1 MFQAT
6 IDPVGGSLAASAAVA
21 CLPLLSF
28 FVCLVGLKLK
38 AHISAMISLAIAILV
53 AIFGFNMPADL
64 AALSATQGAAYGV
77 FPVCFIIIAA
87 VWFYEVT
94 VMAGRSNDLRKLFD
108 SIGGGDVR
116 IQAVLIAFCF
126 GALLESL
133 AGFGAPIAITATMVL
148 ALGVPPLRA
157 AMAVLIANTAP
168 VAFGAVAIPITTAGN
183 MAPGAA
189 GAAATATHVAEIVG
203 YISPLFALFV
213 PCLVIIILDGMKG
226 LKDCWVPGLVVGAS
240 FGIVQWAVSNHF
252 AYELTDVIA
261 ALVSFGVTVV
271 FLRFWKL
278 RGVNECRERFG
289 LGPRDEAAEHE
300 LTPVRTWMCLM
311 PYAVIVV
318 LFALAKTVLAAPL
331 ATTDIKIPWPG
342 LTTTA
347 ADGTV
352 QSLVLNYLGV
362 NPGTTFT
369 FNWLSNCGSIIIIG
383 GIIVAILYVIFD
395 GKGQFKLGFGSAIA
409 ELGKTCVKMKFT
421 ILTIACVLAL
431 AYVMN
436 FSGQTIA
443 IGQFLAGTGPLFALL
458 SPILGWIGTAVTGSD
473 TSANALFSS
482 LQAEAAKANASL
494 AHCDPE
500 LFLASNTM
508 GGVMGK
514 MISPQ
519 SLAIAAVATG
529 ETESTLFKKLLPWSL
544 CMLGALCVLVYL
556 YSSVL
561 AFVLPVA

>member
-6 IDPVGGSLAASAAVA
+6 IDPIGGSLAASAAVA

-28 FVCLVGLKLK
+28 FICLVGVKLK
-38 AHISAMISLAIAILV
+38 AHISAIISLAV
-53 AIFGFNMPADL
+53 AIAVAAGGFNMPLDL
-64 AALSATQGAAYGV
+64 TLLSATQGAAYGV

-94 VMAGRSNDLRKLFD
+94 VKAGRSDDLRKLFD

-116 IQAVLIAFCF
+116 MQAVLIAFCF

-148 ALGVPPLRA
+148 ALGLPPLRA

-168 VAFGAVAIPITTAGN
+168 VAYGAVAIPITTAGN
-183 MAPGAA
+183 MAPGAD
-189 GAAATATHVAEIVG
+189 GAAATAVHVAQIVG
-203 YISPLFALFV
+203 YIAPLFAFIV
-213 PCLVIIILDGMKG
+213 PMLVVIILDGKRG
-226 LKDCWVPGLVVGAS
+226 FKDCWVPCLVVGLS
-240 FGIVQWAVSNHF
+240 FGLVQWLVSNHF
-252 AYELTDVIA
+252 AYELTDIVA
-261 ALVSFGVTVV
+261 SLVSFGVTVV

-278 RGVNECRERFG
+278 RGVNEARERFG
-289 LGPRDEAAEHE
+289 LGPRNEAAEHE

-311 PYAVIVV
+311 PYAIIVI

-342 LTTTA
+342 LTVVA
-347 ADGTV
+347 EDGTV
-352 QSLVLNYLGV
+352 QSLVLNYLGA

-369 FNWLSNCGSIIIIG
+369 FNWLSNCGSIILIG
-383 GIIVAILYVIFD
+383 GLIVAALYAIFN
-395 GKGQFKLGFGSAIA
+395 GKGQFKLNFADA
-409 ELGKTCVKMKFT
+409 VLELFKTCWKMKFT

-494 AHCDPE
+494 AGVDPE

-508 GGVMGK
+508 GGVVGK

-544 CMLGALCVLVYL
+544 TMLAALCVLIYL

-561 AFVLPVA
+561 NFVLPM

>member
-28 FVCLVGLKLK
+28 FICLVGVKLK
-38 AHISAMISLAIAILV
+38 AHVSAIISLAV
-53 AIFGFNMPADL
+53 AIAVAICGFNMPADL
-64 AALSATQGAAYGV
+64 TFLSATQGAAYGV

-94 VMAGRSNDLRKLFD
+94 VNAGRSDDLRKLFD

-168 VAFGAVAIPITTAGN
+168 VAYGAVAIPITTAGN
-183 MAPGAA
+183 MAPGAD
-189 GAAATATHVAEIVG
+189 GAAATAVHVAEIVG
-203 YISPLFALFV
+203 YIAPLFAFIV
-213 PCLVIIILDGMKG
+213 PMLVVAILDGKKG
-226 LKDCWVPGLVVGAS
+226 IKDCWLPALVVGIS
-240 FGIVQWAVSNHF
+240 FGFVQWLVSNHF
-252 AYELTDVIA
+252 AYELTDIVA
-261 ALVSFGVTVV
+261 SLVSFGVTVV
-271 FLRFWKL
+271 FMRLWKPKH
-278 RGVNECRERFG
+278 VNEARERFG
-289 LGPRDEAAEHE
+289 LGPRNEAAEHE

-311 PYAVIVV
+311 PYAVIVI
-318 LFALAKTVLAAPL
+318 LFALAKTVAAAPL
-331 ATTDIKIPWPG
+331 ALTDIKIPWPG
-342 LTTTA
+342 LTTVA

-352 QSLVLNYLGV
+352 QSLVLNYLGN

-369 FNWLSNCGSIIIIG
+369 FNWLSNCGSIILIG
-383 GIIVAILYVIFD
+383 GVIVAALYAIFD
-395 GKGQFKLGFGSAIA
+395 GKGQFKLNFGGAIA
-409 ELGKTCVKMKFT
+409 ELFKTCWKMKFT
-421 ILTIACVLAL
+421 ILTIGCVLAL

-494 AHCDPE
+494 AGVDPE

-508 GGVMGK
+508 GGVVGK

-544 CMLGALCVLVYL
+544 SMLAALCVLIFL

-561 AFVLPVA
+561 NFVLPV

>member
-28 FVCLVGLKLK
+28 FICLVGVKLK
-38 AHISAMISLAIAILV
+38 AHVSAIISLAIAIAV
-53 AIFGFNMPADL
+53 AIFGFNMPVDL
-64 AALSATQGAAYGV
+64 TFLSATQGAAYGV

-94 VMAGRSNDLRKLFD
+94 VNAGRSDDLRKLFD

-168 VAFGAVAIPITTAGN
+168 VAYGAVAIPITTAGN
-183 MAPGAA
+183 MAPGAD
-189 GAAATATHVAEIVG
+189 GAAATAVHVAQIVG
-203 YISPLFALFV
+203 YIAPLFAFIV
-213 PCLVIIILDGMKG
+213 PMLVVAILDGKKG
-226 LKDCWVPGLVVGAS
+226 VKDCWLPALVVGIS
-240 FGIVQWAVSNHF
+240 FGFVQWLVSNHF
-252 AYELTDVIA
+252 AYELTDIVA
-261 ALVSFGVTVV
+261 SLVSFGVTVV
-271 FLRFWKL
+271 FMRFWKPKNVDEA
-278 RGVNECRERFG
+278 RKRFG

-311 PYAVIVV
+311 PYAVIVI
-318 LFALAKTVLAAPL
+318 LFALAKTVAAAPL
-331 ATTDIKIPWPG
+331 ALTDIKIPWPG
-342 LTTTA
+342 LTTVA

-352 QSLVLNYLGV
+352 QSLVLNYLGN

-369 FNWLSNCGSIIIIG
+369 FNWLSNCGSIILIG
-383 GIIVAILYVIFD
+383 GIIVAALYSIFN
-395 GKGQFKLGFGSAIA
+395 GKGQFKLNFGSAIA
-409 ELGKTCVKMKFT
+409 ELFKTCWKMKFT
-421 ILTIACVLAL
+421 ILTIGCVLAL

-494 AHCDPE
+494 AGVDPE

-508 GGVMGK
+508 GGVVGK

-544 CMLGALCVLVYL
+544 TMLAALCVLIFL

-561 AFVLPVA
+561 NFILPA

>member
-28 FVCLVGLKLK
+28 FICLVGVKLK
-38 AHISAMISLAIAILV
+38 AHVSAIISLAVAVAV
-53 AIFGFNMPADL
+53 AIFGFNMPVDL
-64 AALSATQGAAYGV
+64 TFLSATQGAAYGV

-94 VMAGRSNDLRKLFD
+94 VNAGRSDDLRKLFD

-168 VAFGAVAIPITTAGN
+168 VAYGAVAIPITTAGN
-183 MAPGAA
+183 MAPGAD
-189 GAAATATHVAEIVG
+189 GAAATAVHVAEIVG
-203 YISPLFALFV
+203 YIAPLFAFIV
-213 PCLVIIILDGMKG
+213 PMLVVAILDGKKG
-226 LKDCWVPGLVVGAS
+226 VKDCWLPALVVGIS
-240 FGIVQWAVSNHF
+240 FGLAQWLVSNHF
-252 AYELTDVIA
+252 AYELTDIVA
-261 ALVSFGVTVV
+261 SLVSFGVTVV
-271 FLRFWKL
+271 FMRFWKPKNVDEA
-278 RGVNECRERFG
+278 RKRFG

-311 PYAVIVV
+311 PYAVIVA
-318 LFALAKTVLAAPL
+318 LFALAKTVAAAPL
-331 ATTDIKIPWPG
+331 ALTDIKIPWPG
-342 LTTTA
+342 LTTIA

-352 QSLVLNYLGV
+352 QSLVLNYLGN

-369 FNWLSNCGSIIIIG
+369 FNWLSNCGSIILIG
-383 GIIVAILYVIFD
+383 GIIVAALYSIFN
-395 GKGQFKLGFGSAIA
+395 GKGQFKLNFGSAIA
-409 ELGKTCVKMKFT
+409 ELFKTCWKMKFT
-421 ILTIACVLAL
+421 ILTIGCVLAL

-494 AHCDPE
+494 AGVDPE

-508 GGVMGK
+508 GGVVGK

-544 CMLGALCVLVYL
+544 TMLAALCVLIFL

-561 AFVLPVA
+561 NFILPA

>member
-28 FVCLVGLKLK
+28 FICLVGVKLK
-38 AHISAMISLAIAILV
+38 AHVSAIISLAIAIAV
-53 AIFGFNMPADL
+53 AICGFNMPADL
-64 AALSATQGAAYGV
+64 TFLSATQGAAYGV

-94 VMAGRSNDLRKLFD
+94 VNAGRSDDLRKLFD

-168 VAFGAVAIPITTAGN
+168 VAYGAVAIPITTAGN
-183 MAPGAA
+183 MAPGAD
-189 GAAATATHVAEIVG
+189 GAAATAVHVAEIVG
-203 YISPLFALFV
+203 YIAPLFAFIV
-213 PCLVIIILDGMKG
+213 PMLVVAILDGKKG
-226 LKDCWVPGLVVGAS
+226 VKDCWLPALVVGIS
-240 FGIVQWAVSNHF
+240 FGFVQWLVSNHF
-252 AYELTDVIA
+252 AYELTDIVA
-261 ALVSFGVTVV
+261 SLVSFGVTVV
-271 FLRFWKL
+271 FMRFWKPKNVDEA
-278 RGVNECRERFG
+278 RKRFG

-311 PYAVIVV
+311 PYAVIVI
-318 LFALAKTVLAAPL
+318 LFALAKTVAAAPL
-331 ATTDIKIPWPG
+331 ALTDIKIPWPG
-342 LTTTA
+342 LTTVA

-352 QSLVLNYLGV
+352 QSLVLNYLGN

-369 FNWLSNCGSIIIIG
+369 FNWLSNCGSIILIG
-383 GIIVAILYVIFD
+383 GIIVAALYSIFN
-395 GKGQFKLGFGSAIA
+395 GNGQFKLSFGSAIA
-409 ELGKTCVKMKFT
+409 ELFKTCWKMKFT
-421 ILTIACVLAL
+421 ILTIGCVLAL

-494 AHCDPE
+494 AGVDPE

-508 GGVMGK
+508 GGVVGK

-544 CMLGALCVLVYL
+544 TMLAALCVLIFL

-561 AFVLPVA
+561 NFILPV